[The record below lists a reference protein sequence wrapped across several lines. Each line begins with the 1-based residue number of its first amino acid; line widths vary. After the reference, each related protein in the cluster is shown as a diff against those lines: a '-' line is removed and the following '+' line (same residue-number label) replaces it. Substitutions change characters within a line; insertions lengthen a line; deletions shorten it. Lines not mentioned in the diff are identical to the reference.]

1 MIISAINLTDKIHLA
16 EVIEEMKALGAPVIR
31 VYDNG
36 DEIVALEGSHRLAAA
51 AALDPTPVIVRVN
64 EADEME
70 TDLDIYDDET
80 GRPYGCRPVPVSV
93 IVDYILQ
100 SRGFSAPVYEF

>member
-1 MIISAINLTDKIHLA
+1 MIISAINKTDADHLV
-16 EVIEEMKALGAPVIR
+16 EVIEEMKVLGAPVIR

-51 AALDPTPVIVRVN
+51 AALEMTTVIVRMD
-64 EADEME
+64 EDEEME
-70 TDLDIYDDET
+70 TDLDLYDEET
-80 GRPYGCRPVPVSV
+80 GRPYGCRPTPVSV
-93 IVDYILQ
+93 IVDCIMS

>member
-1 MIISAINLTDKIHLA
+1 MIISAINKTEASHLL
-16 EVIEEMKALGAPVIR
+16 EVIEEMKVLGAPVIR

-36 DEIVALEGSHRLAAA
+36 DEIIALEGSHRLAAA
-51 AALDPTPVIVRVN
+51 AALDLTPVIVRMD

-80 GRPYGCRPVPVSV
+80 GRPYGNRPAPVAV

>member
-1 MIISAINLTDKIHLA
+1 MIISAINKTDKIHLA
-16 EVIEEMKALGAPVIR
+16 EVIEEMKVLGAPVIR

-36 DEIVALEGSHRLAAA
+36 DEIVALEGYHSLAAA
-51 AALDPTPVIVRVN
+51 AALGLSPVIVRMD

-70 TDLDIYDDET
+70 TDLDIYDDE
-80 GRPYGCRPVPVSV
+80 GRPYGCRPAPVSV

>member
-1 MIISAINLTDKIHLA
+1 MIISAINKTDKIHLA
-16 EVIEEMKALGAPVIR
+16 EVIEEMKVLGAPVIR

-51 AALDPTPVIVRVN
+51 AALDLTPVIVRMD
-64 EADEME
+64 EADKME
-70 TDLDIYDDET
+70 TDLDIYDDE
-80 GRPYGCRPVPVSV
+80 GRPYGRRPVPVSL
-93 IVDYILQ
+93 IVDCIMS